1 MEHPGV
7 AERIVRGFAY
17 VWATLAGLLIL
28 ASLAGVWYESGWS
41 AVQEA
46 LSPWNVVN
54 FGVTLVLLSPALVG
68 FYLADRMRD
77 RRLSGSTE

>member
-1 MEHPGV
+1 MEHPTV
-7 AERIVRGFAY
+7 AERIVRAFAY

-28 ASLAGVWYESGWS
+28 ASLAGIWYTSGWS
-41 AVQEA
+41 AVKSA
-46 LSPWNVVN
+46 LSPFNLVN
-54 FGVTLVLLSPALVG
+54 FAVTVVLLSPALVG